1 MDFTTDWEKMRDFF
15 KLTQEEFLET
25 YEYVSEEEYL
35 ATCKIVAQA
44 DNPNYEA
51 EQEFI
56 KHVDSLEGRDLM
68 YFLILDCMEKS
79 QRMDMDGLTAFLDDN
94 LSDRLVRDYIKEEF

>member
-1 MDFTTDWEKMRDFF
+1 MDDLKKKEMF
-15 KLTQEEFLET
+15 KHLDTL
-25 YEYVSEEEYL
+25 
-35 ATCKIVAQA
+35 
-44 DNPNYEA
+44 D
-51 EQEFI
+51 
-56 KHVDSLEGRDLM
+56 GRDLM